1 MSIREEVNSFME
13 GRTIAFSQADADLV
27 VYLAGCTLAK
37 VPGNQN
43 WLEEKA
49 VGGLP

>member
-1 MSIREEVNSFME
+1 MSIRDEVNSFKE
-13 GRTIAFSQADADLV
+13 GQLQFSQEDQALTL
-27 VYLAGCTLAK
+27 YLAGCTLAR